1 MGSKVEHPGSQ
12 PGNLS
17 KAIPGLRRIF
27 SCFRPYLRRHR
38 GLLAGSM
45 AALLASIGAKLL
57 EPWPL
62 KIVIDRV
69 LSVSPKDGFAHIPF
83 LAELSA
89 IQLLTALALGLIA
102 IISLQGLF
110 SYISS
115 VGFALAG
122 TRTMTR
128 IRDDLYQHLQG
139 LSLSFHNRAKTGE
152 LTLRV
157 VSDVNLLGETMVTAI
172 LPMLANILIL
182 IGMIGIMLWMNW
194 QLTLIALLPLPLLWI
209 TSVHLGRKIHS
220 STRKQRKQE
229 GVMAATATESL
240 AAIRDVQALSL
251 EKNFAQV
258 FSKEGQ
264 KSLSTG
270 VTVKRLTA
278 HLERSADIMI
288 GFSSAIALWQG
299 ARLVLDGAL
308 SPGDLIVF
316 ISYLKNT
323 FRPIRMFAKY
333 TSRMARAIAAGERIV
348 DLMEQK
354 ADIEDLPGAVV
365 APPFKGAIRF
375 EQVGF
380 GYQADRNILHSIDLD
395 ITPGRYLAVVGPS
408 GMGKSTLV
416 SLVLRLYDPTSG
428 RVLIDGAD
436 IRSYQLK
443 TLREQISIVLPNSL
457 LFATSIRE
465 NIGFGRASASFA
477 EIQQAAKLANA
488 HDFIMAMPEGYETE
502 LGERGVTLSSGQ
514 QQRIAIARAAL
525 RQSAIL
531 ILDEPTTGL
540 DRSNEQAVIEALGN
554 LAAGRTVIMITHDLD
569 LAARADEIVYLEHG
583 DIIERGAHQEL
594 LDQGGRYAALF
605 QARTHFSQTET
616 DTEEHAHACPA

>member
-1 MGSKVEHPGSQ
+1 MARKGEQAGMPPSNISE
-12 PGNLS
+12 
-17 KAIPGLRRIF
+17 AIPTLRRIL
-27 SCFRPYLRRHR
+27 SCFKPYLRKHR
-38 GLLAGSM
+38 GLLAGSLV
-45 AALLASIGAKLL
+45 ALLASIGAKLL

-62 KIVIDRV
+62 KMVIDRV
-69 LSVSPKDGFAHIPF
+69 LSVSPQEGFADFPF
-83 LAELSA
+83 LANLPVM
-89 IQLLTALALGLIA
+89 QLLTGLALGLIA

-110 SYISS
+110 SYLSS

-122 TRTMTR
+122 TRTITK
-128 IRDDLYQHLQG
+128 IRDDLYQHLQS
-139 LSLSFHNRAKTGE
+139 LSLSFHNKAKTGE

-172 LPMLANILIL
+172 LPMLANTLVL
-182 IGMIGIMLWMNW
+182 IGMVGIMLWMNW

-209 TSVHLGRKIHS
+209 TSVHLGRKIHF

-258 FSKEGQ
+258 FASEGQ

-270 VTVKRLTA
+270 VEVKRLTA

-288 GFSSAIALWQG
+288 GFSSAIVLWQG

-354 ADIEDLPGAVV
+354 ADIDDLPGAVP

-380 GYQADRNILHSIDLD
+380 GYQADRDILKKIDLD
-395 ITPGRYLAVVGPS
+395 IAPGKHVAVVGPS

-416 SLVLRLYDPTSG
+416 SLVLRLYDPTQG

-465 NIGFGRASASFA
+465 NIGFGRSSASFA
-477 EIQQAAKLANA
+477 EIQEAAKLANA
-488 HDFIMAMPEGYETE
+488 HDFIMAMPKGYATE
-502 LGERGVTLSSGQ
+502 LGERGVSLSSGQ

-525 RQSAIL
+525 RKSSIL

-554 LAAGRTVIMITHDLD
+554 LSAGRTVIMITHDLD
-569 LAARADEIVYLEHG
+569 LAARADEIVFLEDG
-583 DIIERGAHQEL
+583 NLVERGSHQEL
-594 LDQGGRYAALF
+594 LSQGGRYAALF
-605 QARTHFSQTET
+605 QARTHYTQTV
-616 DTEEHAHACPA
+616 AQ